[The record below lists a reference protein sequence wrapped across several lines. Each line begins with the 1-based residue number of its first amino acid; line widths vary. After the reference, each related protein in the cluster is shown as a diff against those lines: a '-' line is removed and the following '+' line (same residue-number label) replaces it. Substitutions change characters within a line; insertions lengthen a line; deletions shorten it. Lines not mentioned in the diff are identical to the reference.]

1 MPTES
6 SSANSPE
13 FPGAPNAGSKSPDD
27 EAPLR
32 EVVAYGSGAVPNE
45 LIGSTF
51 NNLVHPILNMTLGV
65 SPAIVG
71 LLLSFRGIWDAF
83 TDPVMAYLSD
93 NFKSRW
99 GRRRPFIFAG
109 GLTMLVLG
117 SVAWFIPRDLSEL
130 GMAWYFGAMM
140 VLFATAQTVYS
151 VPYWAQGIELSPTY
165 HGRTRVALVRTLFQ
179 RVFAFSGPWLLP
191 FCTLALF
198 ADAAQGVRWLVLI
211 LALVSLPFLLFSVFT
226 TRERTIVVTQ
236 KRESFYRAVQCMVT
250 NIHFLRVTAIYAI
263 LLFVFGVFGAFQTYL
278 AVYYVSGGDLQKGAF
293 LQGWGGTLGAIVGI
307 ACIPFM
313 GWLSRRIQK
322 HHAVNV
328 AVVIMLMGTAAT
340 WWLYNP
346 RYPWLAVV
354 DMGVYQFGVSSIFTL
369 VPSLHADVVD
379 FDEYKTGRRREG
391 MLGAA
396 AAYLMKTA
404 QAIGSG
410 ISGFVIAWTGFD
422 VARAGD
428 QGADTFLALRLVYII
443 GASVPLFL
451 VMLILLRY
459 PLTERE
465 VDHVQAELKKRKE
478 ALAVVTAP
486 PDAAPD

>member
-1 MPTES
+1 MPPDSDPTSLPES
-6 SSANSPE
+6 RESP
-13 FPGAPNAGSKSPDD
+13 GTQAHGSDE
-27 EAPLR
+27 EAPPR
-32 EVVAYGSGAVPNE
+32 EVIAYGSGAVPNE

-51 NNLVHPILNMTLGV
+51 NNLIHPILNMTLGV

-83 TDPVMAYLSD
+83 TDPVMAYISD
-93 NFKSRW
+93 NTKSRW
-99 GRRRPFIFAG
+99 GRRRPYIFVG

-117 SVAWFIPRDLSEL
+117 SLAWFIPRGLSEM
-130 GMAWYFGAMM
+130 GIAWYFGVMM
-140 VLFATAQTVYS
+140 VLFATSQTVYS

-165 HGRTRVALVRTLFQ
+165 HGRTRVALVRTLFH

-191 FCTLALF
+191 FCTLAIF
-198 ADAAQGVRWLVLI
+198 ADAAQGVRWLVVVLTV
-211 LALVSLPFLLFSVFT
+211 VSVPCLLFSVFT
-226 TRERTIVVTQ
+226 TRERTKVVEQ
-236 KRESFYRAVQCMVT
+236 KRESFYRAVKCMVT

-278 AVYYVSGGDLQKGAF
+278 TVYYVCGGDLQKGAF

-307 ACIPFM
+307 ACIPVM

-322 HHAVNV
+322 HHAVNI
-328 AVVIMLMGTAAT
+328 AVLIMFNGTAAT
-340 WWLYNP
+340 WWLYDP
-346 RYPWLAVV
+346 EHPWLTIV
-354 DMGVYQFGVSSIFTL
+354 DMGIYQFGVSAIFTL
-369 VPSLHADVVD
+369 IPSLHADVVD

-422 VARAGD
+422 AAKGGD
-428 QGADTFLALRLVYII
+428 QGADTFLALRLVYIV
-443 GASVPLFL
+443 GASLPLFL
-451 VMLILLRY
+451 VMLILVRY
-459 PLTERE
+459 PLTEKE
-465 VDHVQAELKKRKE
+465 VDHVQAELKKRKQK
-478 ALAVVTAP
+478 LGLSV
-486 PDAAPD
+486 AAPDATSE